1 MLLSFVVPAYN
12 EEAYLGACLESILD
26 QTRGLEHL
34 TEIIVVNNASTDRT
48 REIALRAIVSK
59 YGPRVRLVDESR
71 KGLPFARQAGFLAST
86 GSLIAN
92 VDADSRLTPGWVE
105 KVLTTFR
112 DSRSETKTAT
122 RPLVALSGPLV
133 YYDLTPRQRRLVHVF
148 YLIAWLTYATNK
160 YILRVGSM
168 VQGGNFVL
176 SRAALEAIGGYDTSI
191 TFYGEDTDIA
201 RRLHAVGK
209 VLFTFDLKMLLLRAP
224 PQARRHADHRLSLR
238 RSITSGPPS
247 SSARSRESTSIS
259 ASRNS
264 ISSSEPDARAASG
277 VSRSRQR
284 ASRSSRPTPTPH
296 RLRTTRSLL
305 RQSNPRCT
313 SGYCSSISSGIESLT
328 RSAALRPLRKN
339 SLRPSFTT

>member
-1 MLLSFVVPAYN
+1 MLLSFVVPAFN
-12 EEAYLGACLESILD
+12 EEAYLAACLDSILE

-48 REIALRAIVSK
+48 REVALRYSSK
-59 YGPRVRLVDESR
+59 YGPGVRLVDELR
-71 KGLPFARQAGFLAST
+71 KGLPFARQAGFVAST

-105 KVLTTFR
+105 KVLTSFR
-112 DSRSETKTAT
+112 THEADKGSHAA
-122 RPLVALSGPLV
+122 LVALSGPLV
-133 YYDLTPRQRRLVHVF
+133 YYDLTPRQRRLVSIF

-209 VLFTFDLKMLLLRAP
+209 VLFTFDLKML
-224 PQARRHADHRLSLR
+224 
-238 RSITSGPPS
+238 
-247 SSARSRESTSIS
+247 SSARRLKHEGMLTIAFRYGLNYFWTTFFKRPFTREHIDI
-259 ASRNS
+259 R
-264 ISSSEPDARAASG
+264 EPELNQQLEA
-277 VSRSRQR
+277 
-284 ASRSSRPTPTPH
+284 
-296 RLRTTRSLL
+296 
-305 RQSNPRCT
+305 
-313 SGYCSSISSGIESLT
+313 
-328 RSAALRPLRKN
+328 
-339 SLRPSFTT
+339 

>member
-1 MLLSFVVPAYN
+1 MVLNGIRYRAIHPEEVANRVLTPQFQRPDTQLRYLDGMLLSFVVPAYN

-34 TEIIVVNNASTDRT
+34 TEIIVVNNASTDST
-48 REIALRAIVSK
+48 REIARS
-59 YGPRVRLVDESR
+59 YPRVRLVDESR

-105 KVLTTFR
+105 NVLATFR
-112 DSRSETKTAT
+112 EHAANEDRQ
-122 RPLVALSGPLV
+122 RPLVSLSGPLV
-133 YYDLTPRQRRLVHVF
+133 YYDLTPRQSRLVNVF
-148 YLIAWLTYATNK
+148 YGIAWLTYATNK

-209 VLFTFDLKMLLLRAP
+209 VLFTFDLKML
-224 PQARRHADHRLSLR
+224 
-238 RSITSGPPS
+238 
-247 SSARSRESTSIS
+247 SSARRLKHEGMITIAFRYAVNYFWTTFFKRPFTREHIDI
-259 ASRNS
+259 R
-264 ISSSEPDARAASG
+264 EPELSQQFEA
-277 VSRSRQR
+277 
-284 ASRSSRPTPTPH
+284 
-296 RLRTTRSLL
+296 
-305 RQSNPRCT
+305 
-313 SGYCSSISSGIESLT
+313 
-328 RSAALRPLRKN
+328 
-339 SLRPSFTT
+339 